1 MKCERPW
8 CDPPGEIEGGYCNR
22 CGSPPEAAPASLSL
36 AACESYANGV
46 VYLAYRP
53 GA

>member
-22 CGSPPEAAPASLSL
+22 CGSPPADGAS
-36 AACESYANGV
+36 G
-46 VYLAYRP
+46 
-53 GA
+53 